1 MFKTLKRVFSYA
13 RPYLAYFVMT
23 LLFAALGVSLSLAV
37 PVFIGN
43 AVDCCVGKGQVDFEK
58 LGKEDP
64 FFARLDGLCKAN
76 HGLWS
81 AEAEK
86 YLLETKAKD

>member
-23 LLFAALGVSLSLAV
+23 LLFAAMGVSLSLAV

-58 LGKEDP
+58 LGKL
-64 FFARLDGLCKAN
+64 RHN
-76 HGLWS
+76 WR
-81 AEAEK
+81 
-86 YLLETKAKD
+86 